1 MLCLPFPGACSKK
14 ESALLPGEIVLNA
27 SDLPGPIMEW
37 KWILNSGRILTVN
50 LDNPLLPWSRVRDG
64 LQTA

>member
-1 MLCLPFPGACSKK
+1 MLCLPFPGACSKE

-50 LDNPLLPWSRVRDG
+50 LDNPLLP
-64 LQTA
+64 

>member
-1 MLCLPFPGACSKK
+1 MLCLPFPGACSKE
-14 ESALLPGEIVLNA
+14 ESALLPGEIVLTA

-50 LDNPLLPWSRVRDG
+50 LDNPLLP
-64 LQTA
+64 